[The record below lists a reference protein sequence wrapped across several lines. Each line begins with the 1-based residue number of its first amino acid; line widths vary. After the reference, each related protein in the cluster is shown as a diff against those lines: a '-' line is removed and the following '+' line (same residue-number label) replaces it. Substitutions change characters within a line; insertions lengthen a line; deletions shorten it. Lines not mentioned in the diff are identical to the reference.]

1 MSDIIDTFDEYEDPS
16 FALKDVPG
24 FPWETYEALNAKY
37 KEAERWFTGAVLE
50 DEGWVGEDTDLYP
63 AKINPLIGL
72 CMKHAQTLFGD
83 VEDDARPLV
92 RPKLV
97 PKTKDNEQEKES
109 IAACESGL
117 FQIWHDNHG
126 RGLMLENAILS
137 QIYGGCIFKV
147 YYSKTDKERPIRIEI
162 VNPKGFIGIPKNG
175 DQYRL
180 SEAWQVKRISLREA
194 QRLGYK
200 GTDEAPWYIEH
211 WTEKEQNI
219 YINDQIASAQLNNGD
234 KYAYSGNNEWGFVPF
249 IYIPHLRIGAFIG
262 LNTFDHLK
270 GLIKELNLRHGDY
283 GDAVNTDS
291 HTTVAYRNTRGKP
304 NFGALNDAIDGFDLG
319 DAQGISGNEPDPDM
333 WDLRGG
339 STKASA
345 PMKTLLDELYKQFR
359 RDAALPA
366 VADGEDEGSQRSGLT
381 IAMRFWPMTSHI
393 NMERVFWTT
402 CLNVFTDY
410 IISMAAK
417 LSVAGIKT
425 EHIPYRVMQKW
436 AAPLPRD
443 READV
448 QEWVQRAAN
457 NLGSIEHLL
466 EMTGDIEDIPAERK
480 NILQWVEDLATIEAE
495 ITAKMAQKY
504 PPPVQPGAPGA
515 TSTGNK
521 RTPKKDGNK

>member
-1 MSDIIDTFDEYEDPS
+1 
-16 FALKDVPG
+16 
-24 FPWETYEALNAKY
+24 
-37 KEAERWFTGAVLE
+37 
-50 DEGWVGEDTDLYP
+50 
-63 AKINPLIGL
+63 
-72 CMKHAQTLFGD
+72 
-83 VEDDARPLV
+83 
-92 RPKLV
+92 
-97 PKTKDNEQEKES
+97 
-109 IAACESGL
+109 
-117 FQIWHDNHG
+117 
-126 RGLMLENAILS
+126 
-137 QIYGGCIFKV
+137 
-147 YYSKTDKERPIRIEI
+147 
-162 VNPKGFIGIPKNG
+162 
-175 DQYRL
+175 
-180 SEAWQVKRISLREA
+180 
-194 QRLGYK
+194 
-200 GTDEAPWYIEH
+200 
-211 WTEKEQNI
+211 
-219 YINDQIASAQLNNGD
+219 
-234 KYAYSGNNEWGFVPF
+234 
-249 IYIPHLRIGAFIG
+249 
-262 LNTFDHLK
+262 
-270 GLIKELNLRHGDY
+270 
-283 GDAVNTDS
+283 
-291 HTTVAYRNTRGKP
+291 
-304 NFGALNDAIDGFDLG
+304 
-319 DAQGISGNEPDPDM
+319 
-333 WDLRGG
+333 
-339 STKASA
+339 
-345 PMKTLLDELYKQFR
+345 
-359 RDAALPA
+359 